1 MRTHTVI
8 ARYWIDYRENSVSF
22 ESIPAALEFL
32 HGQTHIRGVVIDK
45 ITLDCGTVVLSRGE
59 IEQLNRPAPATR
71 VDRYLRV
78 SPTPAAS
85 NARTSWF
92 PRIRSAASTVS

>member
-45 ITLDCGTVVLSRGE
+45 LQRPQHSQLHRVARLGVAVTQVSRTV
-59 IEQLNRPAPATR
+59 P
-71 VDRYLRV
+71 
-78 SPTPAAS
+78 
-85 NARTSWF
+85 
-92 PRIRSAASTVS
+92 